1 MFNEEQVENGVKMI
15 LEGIGEDLKREGLR
29 ETPKRVA
36 KMYKEVFEGINYSNT
51 EIADMFNKTF
61 HENNCKDII
70 VMKNIPCFSFC
81 EHHMALMY
89 NMKVTVGYIANGKVI
104 GLSKIARIVDMVC
117 KRLQIQERIAYDVY
131 DVLNKIL
138 DTENIII
145 YIQAE
150 HSCMTVRGV
159 KKQGEVTT
167 SVYKNGL
174 FKDKMYID
182 EFFNIIDR

>member
-15 LEGIGEDLKREGLR
+15 LEGIGEDLKREGLQ
-29 ETPKRVA
+29 ETPKRVT
-36 KMYKEVFEGINYSNT
+36 KMYKEVFEGINYSNDD
-51 EIADMFNKTF
+51 ISKMFDKTF
-61 HENNCKDII
+61 KEKNCNDII

-81 EHHMALMY
+81 EHHMALIY
-89 NMKVTVGYIANGKVI
+89 NMNVSVGYIANKKVI

-117 KRLQIQERIAYDVY
+117 KRLQIQERICFDIYE
-131 DVLNKIL
+131 VLNKIL
-138 DTENIII
+138 DTENIIV

-167 SVYKNGL
+167 SIYKNGL